1 MALIV
6 SIDGNIGSGKST
18 IVNNLKQVFVNE
30 DIIFL
35 EEPINEWNKI
45 KDDDKSILEKYYED
59 PEKYAYCFQ
68 MMTFITRY
76 NLMDEII
83 KKNPNSIIVTER
95 SLYTDK
101 YIFAKMLNETKKIN
115 TIEYQVYNKWFD
127 KFITNLPKH
136 KYIYIINDPHKC
148 LENIKKRNRK
158 GEDAIDIS
166 YLELCNKAHDEM
178 FIQIE
183 PDLVINISNHD
194 LSSSGYNKILN
205 QIRTFIL
212 NQPNKYNNESSLLL
226 LLTLSFFYSL
236 IFLLILSDLYILK

>member
-18 IVNNLKQVFVNE
+18 IINNLKNIFVNE

-45 KDDDKSILEKYYED
+45 SDGKKTILEKYYED
-59 PEKYAYCFQ
+59 SEKYAYCFQ

-76 NLMDEII
+76 VIIDEII
-83 KKNPNSIIVTER
+83 KKNPKSIIVTER

-101 YIFAKMLNETKKIN
+101 YIFAKMLHETKKIN
-115 TIEYQVYNKWFD
+115 TIEYQVYNKWFE
-127 KFITNLPKH
+127 KFIINLPKH
-136 KYIYIINDPHKC
+136 KYIYIINDPYKC

-158 GEDAIDIS
+158 GEDTIDIS
-166 YLELCNKAHDEM
+166 YLNLCNKAHEEM

-183 PDLVINISNHD
+183 PDLVINMTDHN
-194 LSSSGYNKILN
+194 LSSPEYNKILN

-212 NQPNKYNNESSLLL
+212 NQPVPTSLIELIYIFL
-226 LLTLSFFYSL
+226 SVLSFYSCASL
-236 IFLLILSDLYILK
+236 IILLFMDLL